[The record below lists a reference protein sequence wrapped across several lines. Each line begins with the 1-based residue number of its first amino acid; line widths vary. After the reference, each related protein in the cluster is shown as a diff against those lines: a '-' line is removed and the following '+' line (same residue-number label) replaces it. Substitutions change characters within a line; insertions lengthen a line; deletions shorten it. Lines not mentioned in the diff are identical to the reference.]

1 MSELTTIARPYAK
14 AAFDFAIEQS
24 AVEKWTEM
32 LGFAAAVAEDE
43 TVKAYLSS
51 SLSAQK
57 LANTVISIC
66 GEQLDQYGQNL
77 ILLMAENKRLSAI
90 PAVFE
95 EFKHHVEEYQAIAEV
110 EVTSAQPLNATQIEK
125 IAAAM
130 EKRLARKVKLN
141 CNVDNALI
149 AGVIIR
155 TEDFVI
161 DGSSRGQ
168 RGDATF
174 GSGFR
179 LKNASL
185 NSTWS
190 VKRVIQ
196 GQLFL

>member
-24 AVEKWTEM
+24 ANDRSAVEKWTEM
-32 LGFAAAVAEDE
+32 LGFLTALVENADMKEF
-43 TVKAYLSS
+43 LNS

-57 LANTVISIC
+57 VADTVISIC

-77 ILLMAENKRLSAI
+77 IRLMAENKRLSAI
-90 PAVFE
+90 PTVFE
-95 EFKHHVEEYQAIAEV
+95 EFKHYVEEHQAIAEV
-110 EVTSAQPLNATQIEK
+110 EVISAQPLNATQIEK

-141 CNVDNALI
+141 CNVDSSLI
-149 AGVIIR
+149 AGVVIR

-168 RGDATF
+168 LA
-174 GSGFR
+174 R
-179 LKNASL
+179 LANEL
-185 NSTWS
+185 
-190 VKRVIQ
+190 
-196 GQLFL
+196 QL

>member
-24 AVEKWTEM
+24 ANDRSAVEKWTEM
-32 LGFAAAVAEDE
+32 LGFLTALVENADMKEF
-43 TVKAYLSS
+43 LNS

-57 LANTVISIC
+57 VADTVISIC

-77 ILLMAENKRLSAI
+77 IRLMAENKRLSAI
-90 PAVFE
+90 PSVFE
-95 EFKHHVEEYQAIAEV
+95 EFTHYVEEHQAIAEV
-110 EVTSAQPLNATQIEK
+110 NVTSAQPLNATQIEK

-130 EKRLARKVKLN
+130 EKRLARKVKVN

-149 AGVIIR
+149 AGVIVR

-168 RGDATF
+168 LT
-174 GSGFR
+174 R
-179 LKNASL
+179 LANEL
-185 NSTWS
+185 
-190 VKRVIQ
+190 Q
-196 GQLFL
+196 

>member
-24 AVEKWTEM
+24 AVEKWTDM

-57 LANTVISIC
+57 LADTVISIC

-77 ILLMAENKRLSAI
+77 IRLMAENKRLSAI
-90 PAVFE
+90 PTMFE
-95 EFKHHVEEYQAIAEV
+95 EFKHYVEEHQAIAEV
-110 EVTSAQPLNATQIEK
+110 EVT
-125 IAAAM
+125 AAM

-141 CNVDNALI
+141 CNVDSSLI
-149 AGVIIR
+149 AGVVIR

-168 RGDATF
+168 LA
-174 GSGFR
+174 R
-179 LKNASL
+179 LANEL
-185 NSTWS
+185 
-190 VKRVIQ
+190 
-196 GQLFL
+196 QL

>member
-77 ILLMAENKRLSAI
+77 IRLMAENKRLSAI
-90 PAVFE
+90 PTVFE
-95 EFKHHVEEYQAIAEV
+95 EFKHYVEEHQAIA

-141 CNVDNALI
+141 CNVDSSLI
-149 AGVIIR
+149 AGVVIR

-168 RGDATF
+168 LA
-174 GSGFR
+174 R
-179 LKNASL
+179 LANEL
-185 NSTWS
+185 
-190 VKRVIQ
+190 
-196 GQLFL
+196 QL

>member
-51 SLSAQK
+51 SLSTQK

-77 ILLMAENKRLSAI
+77 IRLMAENKRLSAI
-90 PAVFE
+90 PTVFE
-95 EFKHHVEEYQAIAEV
+95 EFKHYVEEHQAIAEV

-141 CNVDNALI
+141 CNVDSSLI
-149 AGVIIR
+149 AGVVIR

-168 RGDATF
+168 LA
-174 GSGFR
+174 R
-179 LKNASL
+179 LANEL
-185 NSTWS
+185 
-190 VKRVIQ
+190 
-196 GQLFL
+196 QL

>member
-24 AVEKWTEM
+24 ANDRSAVEKWTEM
-32 LGFAAAVAEDE
+32 LGFLTALVENADMKEF
-43 TVKAYLSS
+43 LNS

-57 LANTVISIC
+57 VADTVISIC

-77 ILLMAENKRLSAI
+77 IRLMAENKRLSAI
-90 PAVFE
+90 PTVFE
-95 EFKHHVEEYQAIAEV
+95 EFKHYVEEHQAIAEV

-141 CNVDNALI
+141 CNVDSSLI
-149 AGVIIR
+149 AGVVIR

-168 RGDATF
+168 LA
-174 GSGFR
+174 R
-179 LKNASL
+179 LANEL
-185 NSTWS
+185 
-190 VKRVIQ
+190 
-196 GQLFL
+196 QL

>member
-24 AVEKWTEM
+24 ANDRSAVEKWTEM
-32 LGFAAAVAEDE
+32 LGFLTALVENADMKEF
-43 TVKAYLSS
+43 LNS

-57 LANTVISIC
+57 VADTVISIC

-77 ILLMAENKRLSAI
+77 IRLMAENKRLSAI
-90 PAVFE
+90 PTMFE
-95 EFKHHVEEYQAIAEV
+95 EFKHYVEEHQAIAEV

-141 CNVDNALI
+141 CNVDSSLI
-149 AGVIIR
+149 AGVVIR

-168 RGDATF
+168 LV
-174 GSGFR
+174 R
-179 LKNASL
+179 LANEL
-185 NSTWS
+185 
-190 VKRVIQ
+190 
-196 GQLFL
+196 QL

>member
-57 LANTVISIC
+57 LADTVISIC

-77 ILLMAENKRLSAI
+77 IRLMAENKRLSAI
-90 PAVFE
+90 PTVFE
-95 EFKHHVEEYQAIAEV
+95 EFKHYVEEHQAI
-110 EVTSAQPLNATQIEK
+110 AQPLNATQIEK

-141 CNVDNALI
+141 CNVDSSLI
-149 AGVIIR
+149 AGVVIR

-168 RGDATF
+168 LA
-174 GSGFR
+174 R
-179 LKNASL
+179 LANEL
-185 NSTWS
+185 
-190 VKRVIQ
+190 
-196 GQLFL
+196 QL

>member
-77 ILLMAENKRLSAI
+77 IRLMAENKRLSAI
-90 PAVFE
+90 PTVFE
-95 EFKHHVEEYQAIAEV
+95 EFKHLCGR
-110 EVTSAQPLNATQIEK
+110 TSSYC
-125 IAAAM
+125 
-130 EKRLARKVKLN
+130 R
-141 CNVDNALI
+141 
-149 AGVIIR
+149 
-155 TEDFVI
+155 
-161 DGSSRGQ
+161 S
-168 RGDATF
+168 
-174 GSGFR
+174 
-179 LKNASL
+179 
-185 NSTWS
+185 
-190 VKRVIQ
+190 
-196 GQLFL
+196 

>member
-24 AVEKWTEM
+24 ATDKSAVEKWSEM
-32 LGFAAAVAEDE
+32 LGFLTSLVENE
-43 TVKAYLSS
+43 QIKEFLTG

-57 LANTVISIC
+57 VADTVIAIS
-66 GEQLDQYGQNL
+66 GEQLNQHGQNL
-77 ILLMAENKRLSAI
+77 IRLMAENKRLSAI

-95 EFKHHVEEYQAIAEV
+95 EFTHYVEEHQAIAEV
-110 EVTSAQPLNATQIEK
+110 NVTSAQPLNATQIEK

-130 EKRLARKVKLN
+130 EKRLVRKVKVN
-141 CNVDNALI
+141 CNVDNQLI

-168 RGDATF
+168 LA
-174 GSGFR
+174 R
-179 LKNASL
+179 LADEL
-185 NSTWS
+185 
-190 VKRVIQ
+190 Q
-196 GQLFL
+196 

>member
-24 AVEKWTEM
+24 AVEKWTDM

-57 LANTVISIC
+57 LADTVISIC

-77 ILLMAENKRLSAI
+77 IRLMAENKRLSAI
-90 PAVFE
+90 PTVFE
-95 EFKHHVEEYQAIAEV
+95 EFKHYVEEHLD
-110 EVTSAQPLNATQIEK
+110 SS
-125 IAAAM
+125 
-130 EKRLARKVKLN
+130 
-141 CNVDNALI
+141 LI
-149 AGVIIR
+149 AGVVIR

-168 RGDATF
+168 LA
-174 GSGFR
+174 R
-179 LKNASL
+179 LSNEL
-185 NSTWS
+185 
-190 VKRVIQ
+190 
-196 GQLFL
+196 QL